1 MGTLYIDLMVTA
13 MVTIRG
19 DCTHGGLM
27 ATFEDLAFIAASFLA
42 PAALLVFL
50 RPLLSMMALIAT
62 GLS

>member
-1 MGTLYIDLMVTA
+1 
-13 MVTIRG
+13 
-19 DCTHGGLM
+19 M

-42 PAALLVFL
+42 PASLLVFL

>member
-1 MGTLYIDLMVTA
+1 MVTA

-27 ATFEDLAFIAASFLA
+27 AMFEDLAFIAASFLA

-50 RPLLSMMALIAT
+50 RPLLSMMVLIAT